1 MPVRS
6 RIFYVRTQSISVR
19 YRVICN
25 TLQCLKGR
33 RCAVGCTSD
42 S

>member
-1 MPVRS
+1 MYGIAFFMFARS
-6 RIFYVRTQSISVR
+6 LYPC
-19 YRVICN
+19 VICN